1 MAALYQLEIV
11 TPMGRKFE
19 GLVDNC
25 VFRSTEGDVGILKG
39 HSPYVAAIETGEIK
53 IHTENGQTRYAAA
66 SEGFVHVSSE
76 LVRILVSSC
85 EWAEEIDPDQAK
97 LPVQRWQKPRLLR
110 KRNWR
115 NMCCRRRAS
124 AVGLPRSVPTMSP
137 IKSKAFISL

>member
-66 SEGFVHVSSE
+66 SEGFVHVSSD

-85 EWAEEIDPDQAK
+85 EWAEEIDQARAEASKKRAEEILAQKNLDQKDYELA
-97 LPVQRWQKPRLLR
+97 QARL
-110 KRNWR
+110 KRALVR
-115 NMCCRRRAS
+115 TS
-124 AVGLPRSVPTMSP
+124 
-137 IKSKAFISL
+137 IH

>member
-66 SEGFVHVSSE
+66 SEGFVHVSSD

-97 LPVQRWQKPRLLR
+97 AEKEAARAKVAEAKTPEEKELAKYVLQKAPHPPSGCQEASRL
-110 KRNWR
+110 
-115 NMCCRRRAS
+115 CRQ
-124 AVGLPRSVPTMSP
+124 
-137 IKSKAFISL
+137 

>member
-85 EWAEEIDPDQAK
+85 EWAEEIDQARAEASKKRAEEILAQKNLDKRQYELAQARLKRALVRTSIHPDK
-97 LPVQRWQKPRLLR
+97 
-110 KRNWR
+110 
-115 NMCCRRRAS
+115 
-124 AVGLPRSVPTMSP
+124 
-137 IKSKAFISL
+137 

>member
-85 EWAEEIDPDQAK
+85 EWAEEIDQARAEASK
-97 LPVQRWQKPRLLR
+97 KRAEEILAQKNLAQRDYELAQARL
-110 KRNWR
+110 KRALVR
-115 NMCCRRRAS
+115 T
-124 AVGLPRSVPTMSP
+124 SVH
-137 IKSKAFISL
+137 

>member
-66 SEGFVHVSSE
+66 SEGFVHVSSD

-85 EWAEEIDPDQAK
+85 EWAEEIDQARAEASK
-97 LPVQRWQKPRLLR
+97 KRAEEILAQKNLDKRDYELAQARL
-110 KRNWR
+110 KRALVR
-115 NMCCRRRAS
+115 TS
-124 AVGLPRSVPTMSP
+124 
-137 IKSKAFISL
+137 IH

>member
-1 MAALYQLEIV
+1 MWAFS
-11 TPMGRKFE
+11 R
-19 GLVDNC
+19 
-25 VFRSTEGDVGILKG
+25 G

-97 LPVQRWQKPRLLR
+97 AEKEAARAKVAEAKTPEEKELAKYVLQKARI
-110 KRNWR
+110 
-115 NMCCRRRAS
+115 RRRVAKKRPDYV
-124 AVGLPRSVPTMSP
+124 AN
-137 IKSKAFISL
+137 KK

>member
-66 SEGFVHVSSE
+66 SEGFVHVSGPRRSTPI
-76 LVRILVSSC
+76 R
-85 EWAEEIDPDQAK
+85 PRRKRK
-97 LPVQRWQKPRLLR
+97 LPVQR
-110 KRNWR
+110 
-115 NMCCRRRAS
+115 
-124 AVGLPRSVPTMSP
+124 
-137 IKSKAFISL
+137 

>member
-66 SEGFVHVSSE
+66 SEGFVHVSSD

-85 EWAEEIDPDQAK
+85 EWAEEIDQARAEASK
-97 LPVQRWQKPRLLR
+97 KRAEEILARKDLDEREYELAQARL
-110 KRNWR
+110 KRALVR
-115 NMCCRRRAS
+115 T
-124 AVGLPRSVPTMSP
+124 SVH
-137 IKSKAFISL
+137 